1 VTLSSQCFQTITVG
15 SRGSDLALWQTRW
28 VIARLQQARPD
39 VEFRI
44 QRITTRG
51 DVVRDRALSQV
62 GGKGLFVKEIEAALL
77 AGEID
82 LAVHSLKDM
91 PTELPED
98 LAIGAVTARE
108 DPRDVLVSR
117 LGLKLAELPPGA
129 RVGTGSLRRA
139 AQLRASRPDLRI
151 VDLRGNVDTRLRKAA
166 TEEYD
171 AVVLAAAGLI
181 RLGYSDRITQYL
193 SPRVMLPAGG
203 QGALCVE
210 VRTGDEA
217 TRTLVSIVHDPLTDA
232 AVTAE
237 RAFLARIGGGCQVPI
252 AAYGI
257 VNGHELWL
265 RGLVASIDGSRLLRN
280 DLRGSWTEPAALA
293 QALAE
298 EMLAQGADEIW
309 RER

>member
-1 VTLSSQCFQTITVG
+1 MSSQCFQTITVG

-139 AQLRASRPDLRI
+139 AQLRASRPDLQI

-181 RLGYSDRITQYL
+181 RLGYSDRITEYL
-193 SPRVMLPAGG
+193 SPGVMLPAGG

-210 VRTGDEA
+210 VRAGDEA
-217 TRTLVSIVHDPLTDA
+217 TRTLVSMVHDPLTDA

-257 VNGHELWL
+257 VNDDELWL

-280 DLRGSWTEPAALA
+280 DLCGSWTEPAALA